1 MTAVPSIRWPD
12 GKRFAF
18 TVFDDP
24 DSQPLEES
32 RLIYGLLRDLGFRTT
47 MGVWPAGPYRQGN
60 SRSESCAN
68 PRYREHVLEMER
80 AGFEIGFHGAALS
93 TSSREKTAE
102 ALELFRQY
110 FGNHPSAMANH
121 FDNGEGI
128 YFGSARLSG
137 VRRLLYQIATAHQRP
152 KRYSGHIPGDPLFWG
167 DLCKDQIR
175 YCRNFVFTEI
185 NTLRRCPEMPYYDP
199 QRPYV
204 RAWYASSEGA
214 DAGKFLATLS
224 DANLDRL
231 EQEGGACIMYT
242 HFGKGFCQGGSLT
255 PEFRNLMERLSR
267 RNGWFAPVSAVLDHI
282 VAQRGEHIL
291 TDGERAR
298 LEWAWLSEKLRRGT
312 A

>member
-1 MTAVPSIRWPD
+1 MTAMPAIQWPH
-12 GKRFAF
+12 GKKFAF

-32 RLIYGLLRDLGFRTT
+32 RIIYGFLRDLGFRTT
-47 MGVWPAGPYRQGN
+47 MGVWPLGPYRQGT

-68 PRYREHVLEMER
+68 PRYRDHVRDLQQ

-93 TSSREKTAE
+93 TSAREQTQKG
-102 ALELFRQY
+102 LDLFRDY
-110 FGNHPSAMANH
+110 FGAFPSTMSNH
-121 FDNGEGI
+121 FDNSEGI
-128 YFGSARLSG
+128 YFGAARLSG
-137 VRRLLYQIATAHQRP
+137 VRRLLYRIATAHHS
-152 KRYSGHIPGDPLFWG
+152 KRYSGHVPSDPLFWG
-167 DLCKDQIR
+167 DLCAERIR

-199 QRPYV
+199 RRPYV

-214 DAGKFLATLS
+214 DVGKFVATLA

-231 EQEGGACIMYT
+231 EREEGACIMYT
-242 HFGKGFCQGGSLT
+242 HFGKGFCQGGNLT
-255 PEFRNLMERLSR
+255 PVFRELMEKLSR

-282 VAQRGEHIL
+282 VAQRGQHTL
-291 TDGERAR
+291 TDRERGR
-298 LEWAWLSEKLRRGT
+298 LEWTWLAQKLLRGT